1 MIPSFER
8 TVHIECPVQQAFN
21 AWADATT
28 FSRWFAPMAET
39 EPEVDIDFRVGGS
52 YEIRMALGPG
62 HVHLTHGECR
72 EIERDRCAPDPASPQ
87 FEFNPLR
94 CSSGSTLGSAPRKL
108 R

>member
-1 MIPSFER
+1 VIPSFER

-28 FSRWFAPMAET
+28 FRRWT

-62 HVHLTHGECR
+62 HVHLTHGEYR